1 MQNRTAIWVFTV
13 LLTLVCLYQIS
24 FTFVTSNVESKAEK
38 TAKVKLDSLKDAVT
52 AEGVDFAIVYGD
64 TLPFKTEKDYENV
77 LNIYEQ
83 KILDAKSKESVYPLL
98 GYSYGFCKKNELN
111 LGLDLQG
118 GMSVTL
124 ELSVADLV
132 NNLSDQSP
140 NPAFI
145 KSLREAKEESKG
157 SNETFLDEFLAAAN
171 RNEAPLG
178 RIFGGSETA
187 GDNFSR
193 KDSNKKVVDK
203 LRKMAEEAVKNTEDI
218 IKTRIDK
225 FGVAQ
230 PNMTKQTSTGRI
242 MIELPG
248 VKNKERVRKQLQATA
263 NLEFWQ
269 TYTFDGTDE
278 NLYPYFQQLNDI
290 ISDDQFPGAREEYLA
305 SIGEEKEEADEIEMP
320 MKEIPGDTVQLDST
334 IAINPMDTTT
344 FSVPMVEVPDSI
356 EYQRRLAEA
365 ELADT
370 IPDPVVDNNDI
381 SEELAKKINPLFS
394 RLGLNQNGNGIM
406 VGKARIGR
414 ANIKDTAVINS
425 YFRTYGSDLFPAE
438 LRMMWAAKP
447 EKDNAGN
454 PTETLVLYALKAD
467 DEGRPAMTG
476 EAIDQAKQDFRQK
489 GVGVIVNMFF
499 TETGTAQW
507 ADVTREAYAGG
518 KKNIVAITLD
528 EHVYTAPTVNQV
540 MEQGSAYIEGDFSI
554 EEGKDLA
561 TLLNAGSLPAKLK
574 IVEESVVGPSLG
586 KENIRSGL
594 ISFVVALLVVLLYMI
609 FYYGKAGAVADV
621 ALIANIFFLVGT
633 LASLGAALTLSG
645 IAGIVLT
652 IGMSVDANVLIF
664 ERIREEVRAGKGMK
678 LAVKDG
684 YSKAYAAI
692 VDANLT
698 TLLTAI
704 VLSVFGSGPIQG
716 FATTL
721 IIGIFTSLFSAIFI
735 TRLIFTWMMDKKKN
749 ISFSTGVTA
758 NAFTKVNIGWLAKR
772 KLYYVV
778 SGLIIAGGIASLA
791 TTGLDYGVEF
801 QGGNMYVVQMS
812 DQADLE
818 GMKKNLKTQF
828 NSEPEV
834 KQKGDS
840 YTAQVVTKFMANSTE
855 DDVQEQILAKLD
867 AGMAEM
873 GYKQF
878 PSVEAMNESEE
889 KGYTVIESRQVDEQI
904 SKELMVESLLAIV
917 FSLIV
922 IFLYIL
928 FRFKK
933 WQFGLGALLAM
944 AHDVLVVLGLF
955 SILYKVMPFTMEI
968 NQAFIAAILTVV
980 GYSINDTVVV
990 FDRIREYLGLYK
1002 RKSSQEVVDSALNST
1017 LSRTINTSL
1026 STFIVLLIIFLF
1038 GGEAIRGFVFAL
1050 MIGVIVGTYSSLCI
1064 ATPTAFD
1071 FSRRRLTLGDEEKKD
1086 K

>member
-24 FTFVTSNVESKAEK
+24 FTFVTSSVEAKAEK
-38 TAKVKLDSLKDAVT
+38 TAKVKLDSLKEAVA
-52 AEGVDFAIVYGD
+52 AEGAEIAIVYGD
-64 TLPFKTEKDYENV
+64 TLPFKTEKDFENV

-132 NNLSDQSP
+132 NNLSDNSP

-171 RNEAPLG
+171 KNDAPLG

-187 GDNFSR
+187 GDDFSR
-193 KDSNKKVVDK
+193 KDSNKKVVEK
-203 LRKMAEEAVKNTEDI
+203 LRELAEEAVKNTEDI

-278 NLYPYFQQLNDI
+278 NLFPYFQQLNDI
-290 ISDDQFPGAREEYLA
+290 ISDDLYPGAREEYLA
-305 SIGEEKEEADEIEMP
+305 SQGQAPEEKEEIPMPKIER
-320 MKEIPGDTVQLDST
+320 IDTV
-334 IAINPMDTTT
+334 A
-344 FSVPMVEVPDSI
+344 VYDSI
-356 EYQRRLAEA
+356 EIDLADTATYAIDTNMVDDSAKYLQLVAEA
-365 ELADT
+365 EAADT
-370 IPDPVVDNNDI
+370 SSAPLIDNDQI
-381 SEELAKKINPLFS
+381 SDDLAKKINPLFS
-394 RLGLNQNGNGIM
+394 RLGINQNGNGVM
-406 VGKARIGR
+406 VGKAQVGR
-414 ANIKDTAVINS
+414 ANIKDTAAINA
-425 YFRTYGSDLFPAE
+425 YFRTYGADLFPAE

-447 EKDNAGN
+447 ETDKSGN
-454 PTETLVLYALKAD
+454 PTEIIVLYALKAD
-467 DEGRPAMTG
+467 EEGRPAMTG
-476 EAIDQAKQDFRQK
+476 EAIDQAKQDFKQK

-499 TETGTAQW
+499 TDAGTAQW
-507 ADVTREAYAGG
+507 ADVTRKAYAGG

-528 EHVYTAPTVNQV
+528 GHVYTAPTVNQV
-540 MEQGSAYIEGDFSI
+540 MEQGSAYIEGNFSI

-664 ERIREEVRAGKGMK
+664 ERIREEVRSGKGMK

-749 ISFSTGVTA
+749 ITFSTGVTA

-801 QGGNMYVVQMS
+801 EGGNMYVVQMS

-818 GMKKNLKTQF
+818 GMKKSLKTQF
-828 NSEPEV
+828 DSEPEV

-840 YTAQVVTKFMANSTE
+840 YTAQIVTKYMANSSE
-855 DDVQEQILAKLD
+855 DNVQEQILAKLD
-867 AGMAEM
+867 AGMTEM
-873 GYKQF
+873 GYKSF
-878 PSVEAMNESEE
+878 PSVAAMNESDE

-904 SKELMVESLLAIV
+904 SGELMIESLLAIF

-955 SILYKVMPFTMEI
+955 SILYQVMPFTMEI

-1071 FSRRRLTLGDEEKKD
+1071 LSRRRLTLGDEEKKA
-1086 K
+1086 